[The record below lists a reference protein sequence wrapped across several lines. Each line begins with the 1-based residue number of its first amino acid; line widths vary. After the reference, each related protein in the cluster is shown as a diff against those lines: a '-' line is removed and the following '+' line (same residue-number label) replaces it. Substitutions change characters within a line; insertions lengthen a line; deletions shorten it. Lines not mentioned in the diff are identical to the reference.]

1 MIRLNLKAG
10 NNIIQIEGET
20 QIDVFKQAASVQETF
35 GESCCGKCQSTNL
48 QYVVRISE
56 ADGEEYEYPELH
68 CKNCNAKLTFGQEKK
83 NGGLWPIRFQRDGK
97 KYKVDENG
105 KKVPKGTNGWVKYNF
120 QTKQEE

>member
-35 GESCCGKCQSTNL
+35 GESSCGKCKSTNL
-48 QYVVRISE
+48 KYVIRKAE

-68 CKNCNAKLTFGQEKK
+68 CRECGAKLTFGQEKK
-83 NGGLWPIRFQRDGK
+83 DGGLWPIRSERDGK
-97 KYKVDENG
+97 KYKRDENG
-105 KKVPKGTNGWVKYNF
+105 KKIPKGSNGWVKYNHA
-120 QTKQEE
+120 TKQEE